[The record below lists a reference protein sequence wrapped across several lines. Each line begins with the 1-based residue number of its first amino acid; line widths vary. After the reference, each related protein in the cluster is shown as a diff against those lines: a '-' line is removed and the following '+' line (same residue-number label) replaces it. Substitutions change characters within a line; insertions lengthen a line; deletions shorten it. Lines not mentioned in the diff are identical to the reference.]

1 MNKIYLSIV
10 GSLVECSPA
19 TRAARVRF
27 PDDAKSFILSNV
39 LPLTKLYHTYSLSL
53 SQKKPE
59 EEIEL
64 NFLKSQKSTIFR
76 QLEWEKLKKS
86 AEAPG
91 ATLDHASLSFWKA
104 LRQAPKA
111 SEKSREITDK
121 WKKVKNK
128 QTSGTLRKRVPMGE
142 KCKRA
147 SPCFYTQTHCT
158 MCKSNRKIR

>member
-1 MNKIYLSIV
+1 MYFSIV
-10 GSLVECSPA
+10 GSVVECSPA

-27 PDDAKSFILSNV
+27 PDDAKSFYFISFTPSHSTLSY
-39 LPLTKLYHTYSLSL
+39 LPSLS
-53 SQKKPE
+53 KKPE

-147 SPCFYTQTHCT
+147 SPCFYTHTHCT
-158 MCKSNRKIR
+158 MCKSKRKIR

>member
-1 MNKIYLSIV
+1 MLACHAGGPGSIPGRCKVFYFISFTPSHWTLS
-10 GSLVECSPA
+10 
-19 TRAARVRF
+19 
-27 PDDAKSFILSNV
+27 
-39 LPLTKLYHTYSLSL
+39 YSLS
-53 SQKKPE
+53 KKLE

-147 SPCFYTQTHCT
+147 PPRFTLIALCAKLHKFIYNT
-158 MCKSNRKIR
+158 KKIGYLNK

>member
-1 MNKIYLSIV
+1 MLACHAGGPGSIPGRCKV
-10 GSLVECSPA
+10 
-19 TRAARVRF
+19 F
-27 PDDAKSFILSNV
+27 YFISFTPSHSTL
-39 LPLTKLYHTYSLSL
+39 LYSLSL
-53 SQKKPE
+53 SKKPE